1 MKPETPLESAMATV
15 CFFGCLAL
23 AFVLLYAFQ

>member
-1 MKPETPLESAMATV
+1 MKPETPRESAMATA
-15 CFFGCLAL
+15 CFFGCLVL